1 MVSEIYI
8 FVVFDL
14 FMICSKVE
22 VLLVLPDVTDVTI
35 HYQMLPDVT
44 IYYQIFQ
51 VLQLY
56 TFCLNSLNGIHGLY
70 KQKHSYTR

>member
-1 MVSEIYI
+1 
-8 FVVFDL
+8 
-14 FMICSKVE
+14 
-22 VLLVLPDVTDVTI
+22 
-35 HYQMLPDVT
+35 MLPDVT